1 MSLAR
6 ATEIERTTETRAS
19 DEQEL
24 AARPHLIDAHTFL
37 VYEKQIRN
45 LQLQE
50 ARLTRRREKETAEL
64 RVLQQDRK
72 QKQENLETSHGFE
85 FSTAA
90 IDAPIKNIPALQI
103 AGDLCYPPRREPA
116 TASAS

>member
-37 VYEKQIRN
+37 VYEKQIRS

-50 ARLTRRREKETAEL
+50 ARLARRREKEVIDL
-64 RVLQQDRK
+64 RKLQSERIVRVEEPRIPK
-72 QKQENLETSHGFE
+72 Q
-85 FSTAA
+85 
-90 IDAPIKNIPALQI
+90 
-103 AGDLCYPPRREPA
+103 
-116 TASAS
+116 